1 MSDTSKEHLPEASPA
16 PELSENA
23 KAQETRTRKPRKRQA
38 PVYTYLIILFL
49 AAFLLLALSYF
60 MQQRNLAGM
69 GEALDNL
76 KDSVSSM
83 QGLEAIQAENEALQE
98 ENELL
103 QQQVEALTSER
114 DSLLAAKE
122 ELSQATQAAEALE
135 WLRQIQVLY
144 EQEYY
149 RYARPLIQ
157 EFEATGLPQALPD
170 SSVVDTENDGSVESP
185 AAAYQR
191 IVDALFPDGIPA
203 AEETAAP

>member
-1 MSDTSKEHLPEASPA
+1 MSDTPKENLPET
-16 PELSENA
+16 PETTP
-23 KAQETRTRKPRKRQA
+23 QETRSRKPRKRQA

-69 GEALDNL
+69 GESLDHL
-76 KDSVSSM
+76 KESVSSM
-83 QGLEAIQAENEALQE
+83 QGLEGIQEENEALRT
-98 ENELL
+98 ENEELK
-103 QQQVEALTSER
+103 QQVEDLTSER
-114 DSLLAAKE
+114 DSLLSTKD
-122 ELSQATQAAEALE
+122 ELAQVKQTADALE

-157 EFEATGLPQALPD
+157 EFEATGLPASLPD
-170 SSVVDTENDGSVESP
+170 SSVVDTAKDGSVESP

-191 IVDALFPDGIPA
+191 IVAALFPDGIPA
-203 AEETAAP
+203 ADETAAP